1 MLLIALAILW
11 SGVGVYWLRN
21 RITAPSLALT
31 NTANRFR
38 MRRNAKAVVVPLHT
52 SQQYFG
58 GGLQPGHS
66 LVEPPLDSR
75 QKGTNPMELTSEQ
88 ARIRRR
94 KVLLALGGTVVF
106 TLLLAIIAGGG
117 FIALHFFADALLFLY
132 VWALVQYQR
141 EVELARRGIL
151 QPSATATLD
160 YAATGTD
167 RI

>member
-11 SGVGVYWLRN
+11 LGAGVYWLRN
-21 RITAPSLALT
+21 RITAPSFALR
-31 NTANRFR
+31 NTTNRFR
-38 MRRNAKAVVVPLHT
+38 TPRRAKAVVVPLHT
-52 SQQYFG
+52 SQQYLG
-58 GGLQPGHS
+58 SGLQPGHS
-66 LVEPPLDSR
+66 LVEPPLDVR
-75 QKGTNPMELTSEQ
+75 EKGINPMELTSEQ

-106 TLLLAIIAGGG
+106 TLLLAVVAGGG

-141 EVELARRGIL
+141 EIEQTRRAIL
-151 QPSATATLD
+151 QPSGSATLD
-160 YAATGTD
+160 FAATGTD